1 MDMVWIG
8 ALVVLGGAMAGA
20 VALLGRLEPEQRGR
34 P

>member
-20 VALLGRLEPEQRGR
+20 VALLARLEPEAKGR